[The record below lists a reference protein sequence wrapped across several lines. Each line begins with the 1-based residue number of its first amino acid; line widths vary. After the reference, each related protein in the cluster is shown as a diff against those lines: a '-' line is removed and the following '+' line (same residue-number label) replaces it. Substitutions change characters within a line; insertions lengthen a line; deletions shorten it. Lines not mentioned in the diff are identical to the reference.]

1 MTVNTMRNNKSLIN
15 EEVHFDESQ
24 ELVSTT
30 DLRGVITYAN
40 QEFCAIA
47 GYSPEELM
55 GKNHNIVRHP
65 DMPKAAFKEM
75 WTILKQGHSWRGMV
89 KNRCKDGRYYWVDAF
104 VTPIFE
110 HGQLIGYQSVRSKAS
125 EQLKQRA
132 QHLYNKIH
140 AGKSLFN
147 LREQTNLRQG
157 ITLIGLI
164 AWLVSVALLASWS
177 AALINSLVCVL
188 VIALNYD
195 ELIATPKILNTQKAN
210 FDSVSRYIFSGSNP
224 HSVSDYREQMLSAKL
239 RTVLG
244 RMRDST
250 LNFNNIAIHLDEQ
263 STLTEKGIASQG
275 QRLEQIASAMLQM
288 SSTIGEISNNTH
300 HTADKVNLTHQSCSD
315 IKQHI
320 AGNSSMVSDLA
331 TQVEQAATTA
341 NSLASEADKIGQVM
355 SEIEGIAEQTN
366 LLALNAAIEAARAGE
381 HGRGFAVVA
390 DEVRALSSRTQ
401 NATAQIHSSIKEIQD
416 TLFSWSKIMQDTKTQ
431 ADSCVST
438 TDQTQVEL
446 DGIFLQIS
454 EISQLATQISAAAE
468 EQQVVSSDIGGN
480 VTQIKELGDDN
491 LNLSFNVAKGAAELV
506 EGSRKV
512 NDLLLTFTAK

>member
-1 MTVNTMRNNKSLIN
+1 MRNNKSLIN
-15 EEVHFDESQ
+15 EEINFEQSQ

-40 QEFCAIA
+40 QEFCSIA
-47 GYSPEELM
+47 GYSAEELV

-75 WTILKQGHSWRGMV
+75 WETLKQGHSWRGMV

-110 HGQLIGYQSVRSKAS
+110 HGQLIGYQSVRAKPSQ
-125 EQLKQRA
+125 QLKQRA
-132 QHLYNKIH
+132 QNLYDKIN
-140 AGKSLFN
+140 AGKPIFSF
-147 LREQTNLRQG
+147 REHHKLRQT
-157 ITLIGLI
+157 ISFFIVLVSLISLAIWVSLSSALISLLVCTLI
-164 AWLVSVALLASWS
+164 VT
-177 AALINSLVCVL
+177 
-188 VIALNYD
+188 LNFD
-195 ELIATPKILNTQKAN
+195 ELVVTPKILRKQKDKA
-210 FDSVSRYIFSGSNP
+210 DSVSRYIYSGNTP
-224 HSVSDYREQMLSAKL
+224 HSISDYREQMLNAKL

-244 RMRDST
+244 RMKDST
-250 LNFNNIAIHLDEQ
+250 LSFNNIAMHLDEQ
-263 STLTEKGIASQG
+263 SALTEKGIASQG
-275 QRLEQIASAMLQM
+275 LRLEQIASAMAQM
-288 SSTIGEISNNTH
+288 SSTIGEISNNTN
-300 HTADKVNLTHQSCSD
+300 HTADKVNITHQSCSD
-315 IKQHI
+315 IKHHI
-320 AGNSSMVSDLA
+320 AENSEMVSDLA

-416 TLFSWSKIMQDTKTQ
+416 TLFSWSKIMQSTKSQ
-431 ADSCVST
+431 ADTCVNT
-438 TDQTQVEL
+438 TEQTQTEL
-446 DGIFLQIS
+446 DEIFVKIS
-454 EISQLATQISAAAE
+454 EISQLATDISAAAE
-468 EQQVVSSDIGGN
+468 QQQIVSTDIGSN
-480 VTQIKELGDDN
+480 VTQIKGLGDDN
-491 LNLSFNVAKGAAELV
+491 LALSFNVAKGAAELV

-512 NDLLLTFTAK
+512 NDLLLTFKV